1 MLLRPS
7 QRWLLPSRVIQSQLC
22 GPWSKRTGTWQPE
35 SRRNKASGSDGVRVG
50 CASGFWG
57 DTAVAVP
64 QLVHSGKLDYLVFD
78 YLSEITMSL
87 LTYAKTKKP
96 DLGYAPDFV
105 QMAMAPFIKDI
116 AQKGVRVVSN
126 AGGVNPEACAEA
138 LRDVIRSAKVP
149 LSVAVVTGD
158 DLMPERDSMASMD
171 LRDIDSGMS
180 FPKEVHSMNAYL
192 GAGGI
197 SRALDLGADV
207 VITGRCVDSALVLGP
222 LMHKFGWKEDNY
234 DLLAAG
240 SLAGH
245 LIECGAQCTGGIF
258 TDWHTVADWDNIGFP
273 VVECKQDGRFCVG
286 KPSGTGGLVSAA
298 TVAEQ
303 LVYELGDPR
312 KYLLPDV
319 CCDFS
324 QVTLTELP
332 GSEGMEVL
340 VSGAKGIQ
348 PPSSY
353 KVSATYLDGYRATAV
368 CVAGGPRATEKL
380 RRTAESILKRIR
392 RMFRQLGMSDFTKVN
407 LQVLGVEDSYGDHA
421 RSFSDG
427 GPREAV
433 LWLAVQHT
441 HRKALELFAREIA
454 PAGTGMAPGL
464 TAIVGGRPTV
474 SPVLKLF
481 SFLYPKDKIKVDIH
495 LDGKHVETYQPLLSS
510 TMEPP
515 ERHVGSQHFPEEPK
529 AELPLGSCSFR
540 LEEIAYTRSG
550 DKGNT
555 ANIGIIAR
563 NPGYYPYLKQHLTS
577 QVVANYFK
585 HLFENGTIPEE
596 AVSRYELPG
605 IHGLNF
611 VLHGALGGG
620 GVSSLRSDPQGKA
633 LGQMLLDFKL
643 ENVPE
648 LSIMRRR

>member
-1 MLLRPS
+1 ATNLHANNNHHQTTPPQQPPRSDSAHGCQRP
-7 QRWLLPSRVIQSQLC
+7 I
-22 GPWSKRTGTWQPE
+22 
-35 SRRNKASGSDGVRVG
+35 
-50 CASGFWG
+50 
-57 DTAVAVP
+57 P
-64 QLVHSGKLDYLVFD
+64 QLVHSGKLDFLVFD

-87 LTYAKTKKP
+87 LTSAKTKKP

-158 DLMPERDSMASMD
+158 DLMSEASTST
-171 LRDIDSGMS
+171 LSHTYIDSGMS

-222 LMHKFGWKEDNY
+222 LMHKFGWKETNY

-273 VVECKQDGRFCVG
+273 VVECKQDGRFSVG

-340 VSGAKGIQ
+340 VSGAKGLP

-368 CVAGGPRATEKL
+368 CVAGGSRATEKL

-392 RMFRQLGMSDFTKVN
+392 RMFRQLGMSDFTNVN

-421 RSFSDG
+421 HYSMTQNDETKSY
-427 GPREAV
+427 P
-433 LWLAVQHT
+433 
-441 HRKALELFAREIA
+441 KALEMFAREIA

-464 TAIVGGRPTV
+464 TAIVGGRPAITYLSKITSRFRSALSG
-474 SPVLKLF
+474 SP
-481 SFLYPKDKIKVDIH
+481 
-495 LDGKHVETYQPLLSS
+495 
-510 TMEPP
+510 
-515 ERHVGSQHFPEEPK
+515 HFPEEPK

-540 LEEIAYTRSG
+540 LEEMAYTRSG

-555 ANIGIIAR
+555 ANVGVIAR

-577 QVVANYFK
+577 QTVATYFK
-585 HLFENGTIPEE
+585 HLFEKGTIPEE

-648 LSIMRRR
+648 LSIMRRG